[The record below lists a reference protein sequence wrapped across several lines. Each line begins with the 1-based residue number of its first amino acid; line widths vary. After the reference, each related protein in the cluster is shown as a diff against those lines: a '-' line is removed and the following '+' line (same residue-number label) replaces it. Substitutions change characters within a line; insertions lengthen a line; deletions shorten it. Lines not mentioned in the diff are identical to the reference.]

1 MSDQNRQCTDW
12 VKKKKKHMNYLNAA
26 YKRLSSELM
35 TYTD

>member
-1 MSDQNRQCTDW
+1 MSDQNRQGVDW
-12 VKKKKKHMNYLNAA
+12 FKKKKHMNYLNAA